1 MNKVLFTKDINF
13 LSYYQ
18 STLRNVLVLST
29 LSMAFIREAL
39 VYKNKNKFYN
49 LVYLI
54 FGFIFLLIGF
64 SLNYFLLRDTKI
76 YKTSKKNSEQ
86 SKDIQYDLIIIYV
99 MFVIMLLFMLFTIY
113 RIIQNMI
120 YQIYCF

>member
-1 MNKVLFTKDINF
+1 MNKVLFTKDIKF

-76 YKTSKKNSEQ
+76 YKTSKKKSEQ

-120 YQIYCF
+120 YL